1 MITYLTNSIA
11 DKGYVLHTNNKG
23 GEMDTLF
30 QHIAILVLCL
40 FYFVAPDSVRHI
52 WIIFVGI
59 NAILGII
66 FSIKL

>member
-1 MITYLTNSIA
+1 MI
-11 DKGYVLHTNNKG
+11 
-23 GEMDTLF
+23 TLF

-66 FSIKL
+66 FSIKS